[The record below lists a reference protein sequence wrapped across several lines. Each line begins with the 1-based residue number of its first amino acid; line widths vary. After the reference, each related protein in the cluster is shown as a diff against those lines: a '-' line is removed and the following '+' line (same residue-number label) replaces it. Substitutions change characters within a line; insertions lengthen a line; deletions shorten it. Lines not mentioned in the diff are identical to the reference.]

1 MTTFL
6 SPCVLDAMPA
16 NKTLYCIKQTV
27 CDHVNRMWKNWV
39 IQDFF
44 LFRIYWWIEG
54 FIFQLV
60 ACLYWNFVKSWSF
73 WWVPV
78 GQCGSYGCPRRLGLG
93 PQRPSQRNAGKLSFY
108 FATLASRVLNFGSF
122 REFCDYPQEWERTEW
137 KERKDLEAET
147 EIGQEV
153 GTETAGGR
161 ETKMKGGGEKTYSFW
176 KINKIRLESLG
187 GGLGG
192 MSGFFSDVSTEQKN
206 KILGVIVSHV
216 EGPDPGTVV
225 IVERSRP
232 RGASPV
238 CTGMCRP
245 LGLSTSRL
253 CSTRAC
259 SRAARSPPPWCRTH
273 RR

>member
-108 FATLASRVLNFGSF
+108 FATLASSFKFWFFQRILWLSTRMGEDRVK
-122 REFCDYPQEWERTEW
+122 RE
-137 KERKDLEAET
+137 K
-147 EIGQEV
+147 
-153 GTETAGGR
+153 
-161 ETKMKGGGEKTYSFW
+161 
-176 KINKIRLESLG
+176 
-187 GGLGG
+187 
-192 MSGFFSDVSTEQKN
+192 
-206 KILGVIVSHV
+206 
-216 EGPDPGTVV
+216 
-225 IVERSRP
+225 RSR
-232 RGASPV
+232 
-238 CTGMCRP
+238 
-245 LGLSTSRL
+245 SRD
-253 CSTRAC
+253 RDR
-259 SRAARSPPPWCRTH
+259 SRSRDRDS
-273 RR
+273 RRERDKDERRRWKDIFLLKN